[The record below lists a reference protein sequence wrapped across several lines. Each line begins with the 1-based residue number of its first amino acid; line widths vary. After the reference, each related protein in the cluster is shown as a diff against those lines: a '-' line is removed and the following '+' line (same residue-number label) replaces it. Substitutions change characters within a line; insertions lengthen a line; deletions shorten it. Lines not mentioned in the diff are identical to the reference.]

1 MAENDRML
9 LVISAALGL
18 DAKYIHRYRLDID
31 PDQHR
36 SIISPVTL
44 CSNVLVGFAEANKK
58 FSEVG
63 PKSGGTLWPSE
74 KSAIES

>member
-1 MAENDRML
+1 M
-9 LVISAALGL
+9 
-18 DAKYIHRYRLDID
+18 
-31 PDQHR
+31 Q
-36 SIISPVTL
+36 SIFTGIGCILIQINKSTISPVTL